1 MVYVDLGQPGFMMI
15 YGGCI
20 GKRIKGVTNQHGYR
34 KRHFLGERHTVAY
47 SELIVAPSVITI

>member
-1 MVYVDLGQPGFMMI
+1 MVDVS
-15 YGGCI
+15 I